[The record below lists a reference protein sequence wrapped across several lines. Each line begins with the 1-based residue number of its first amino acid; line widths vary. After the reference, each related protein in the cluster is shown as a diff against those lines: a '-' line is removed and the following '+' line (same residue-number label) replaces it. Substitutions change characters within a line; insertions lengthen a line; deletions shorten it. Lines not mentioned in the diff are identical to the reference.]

1 LRSTISAT
9 VSRNSPAKTA
19 VTGAIRKNKATS
31 KPTLANAAITSSN
44 QGQGNV
50 SKADEPTQIAAS
62 KPANSSSV
70 SPMAFHR
77 TDLKAGERT
86 SFAARNAEEIIGV
99 DSSSVQSTDSGGR
112 RR

>member
-1 LRSTISAT
+1 VTDSASALQYRQQYRETGLR
-9 VSRNSPAKTA
+9 RLA

-31 KPTLANAAITSSN
+31 KPMLATAAMTSSN

-62 KPANSSSV
+62 KPANNSSV

-77 TDLKAGERT
+77 TDLKAGDRT
-86 SFAARNAEEIIGV
+86 SFAARNAEEIIGG
-99 DSSSVQSTDSGGR
+99 SSQCKF
-112 RR
+112 